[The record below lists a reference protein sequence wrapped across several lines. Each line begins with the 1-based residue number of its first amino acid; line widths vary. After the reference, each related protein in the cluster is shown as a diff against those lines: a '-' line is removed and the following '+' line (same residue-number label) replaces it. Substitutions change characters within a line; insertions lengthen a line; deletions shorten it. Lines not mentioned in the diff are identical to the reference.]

1 MFRFDNIWFKF
12 CSYTKLLCLMFD
24 EGKVSVQQELTFYHS
39 TFAYSLNLLL
49 LQLLLLLA
57 AKPMLGGCFY

>member
-1 MFRFDNIWFKF
+1 
-12 CSYTKLLCLMFD
+12 MFD